1 MKTTPEETSCELPA
15 EVQRTATGEEEGNHY
30 KTVIRKLRN
39 IVAEKD
45 AELLAAA
52 ERERE
57 AIRELTAQQSTE
69 H

>member
-1 MKTTPEETSCELPA
+1 M
-15 EVQRTATGEEEGNHY
+15 QRTATGEEEGNHY
-30 KTVIRKLRN
+30 KTVILKLRN